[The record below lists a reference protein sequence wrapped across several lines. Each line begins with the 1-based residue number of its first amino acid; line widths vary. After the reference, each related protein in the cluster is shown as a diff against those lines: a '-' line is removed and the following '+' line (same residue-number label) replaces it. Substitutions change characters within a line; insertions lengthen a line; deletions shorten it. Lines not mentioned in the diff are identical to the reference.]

1 MEVFILS
8 YKGTFLG
15 VFSNMT
21 AAYAEAE
28 KLFGAQAIMSLSVE
42 VIRKTVRDE

>member
-8 YKGTFLG
+8 HKGIVFG

-28 KLFGAQAIMSLSVE
+28 KMFGVQAIMSLSVE

>member
-8 YKGTFLG
+8 YKGTFFG

-28 KLFGAQAIMSLSVE
+28 KLFGPQAVMSLAVE
-42 VIRKTVRDE
+42 VLRRTVRDE

>member
-1 MEVFILS
+1 MEVFVLIS
-8 YKGTFLG
+8 KGIVFG

-28 KLFGAQAIMSLSVE
+28 KLFGAQAIMSLDVE

>member
-1 MEVFILS
+1 MEVFVLS
-8 YKGTFLG
+8 HKGIVYG

-28 KLFGAQAIMSLSVE
+28 KMFGAQAIMSLDVE
-42 VIRKTVRDE
+42 VLRRTVRDE